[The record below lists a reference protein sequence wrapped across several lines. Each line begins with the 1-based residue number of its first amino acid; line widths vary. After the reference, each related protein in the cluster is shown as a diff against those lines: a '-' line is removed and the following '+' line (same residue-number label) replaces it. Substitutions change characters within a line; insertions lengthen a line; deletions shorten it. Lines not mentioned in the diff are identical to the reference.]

1 MLKQGD
7 QAPHFALPNQD
18 GIEVALNDLL
28 GRVLV
33 LYFYPKDNTSGC
45 SLEAQD
51 FTALLEEFDL
61 NGASIVG
68 ISPDSQKS
76 HKRFIENKQLQIM
89 LLSDQEK
96 VVASKYGAFGEKKL
110 YGKTYEGII
119 RSTFIIGEDG
129 KILETFYNVKA
140 KGHAQKV
147 LERLKELKGK
157 SGEEKRS

>member
-1 MLKQGD
+1 MLKRGD
-7 QAPHFALPNQD
+7 QAPHFTLPNQD

-28 GRVLV
+28 GRVLI

-61 NGASIVG
+61 NGASVVG
-68 ISPDSQKS
+68 VSPDSQKS

-96 VVASKYGAFGEKKL
+96 IVASKYGAFGEKKL

-119 RSTFIIGEDG
+119 RSTFVIGIDG
-129 KILETFYNVKA
+129 KILEAFYNVKA

-147 LERLKELKGK
+147 LEFLRELKGK
-157 SGEEKRS
+157 